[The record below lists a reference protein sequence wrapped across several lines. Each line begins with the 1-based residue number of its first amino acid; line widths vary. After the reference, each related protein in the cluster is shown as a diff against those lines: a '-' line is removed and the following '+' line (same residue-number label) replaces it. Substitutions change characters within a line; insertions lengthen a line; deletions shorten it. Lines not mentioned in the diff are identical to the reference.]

1 MLPSSQRLS
10 RRQFQEFLTNKG
22 LFVIYNRLGTLKYI
36 PGTPQLSVVTSS
48 KAEKK
53 AVVRNKLRR
62 RIYTAFALAKPSI
75 QGVLYVSKQSYTMT
89 HNEVRTLLHE
99 LIGKATR

>member
-1 MLPSSQRLS
+1 MLPSSQRLP
-10 RRQFQEFLTNKG
+10 RRQFEEFLTNKG
-22 LFVIYNRLGTLKYI
+22 LFVIYNRLGTLKYV
-36 PGTPQLSVVTSS
+36 PGSTQLTVVTSS

-53 AVVRNKLRR
+53 AVLRNKLRR
-62 RIYTAFALAKPSI
+62 RIYTAFRISRPLI

-89 HNEVRTLLHE
+89 HSDVHTLLHE

>member
-10 RRQFQEFLTNKG
+10 RRQFEEFLKNKG
-22 LFVIYNRLGTLKYI
+22 LFVIYNRLGTLKYVH
-36 PGTPQLSVVTSS
+36 GNPQLAVVTSS

-53 AVVRNKLRR
+53 ATVRNKLRR
-62 RIYTAFALAKPSI
+62 RIYTAFGLTQPSI

-89 HNEVRTLLHE
+89 HSDVHTLLHE
-99 LIGKATR
+99 LIGKAIR